1 MYRHHGVCHAL
12 LLLLL
17 LFLQEDAVALY
28 LQRSTLNC
36 HSKSVSLNDDTQRKP
51 PTDRGWMIC

>member
-1 MYRHHGVCHAL
+1 MAL

-17 LFLQEDAVALY
+17 LPENVVALY

-36 HSKSVSLNDDTQRKP
+36 HSKSVSLNDVTQRKP
-51 PTDRGWMIC
+51 LADRGWKGG